1 MTARQFYPRCATI
14 TENLLRAIDG
24 EYVGGSDGVSCE
36 FEECDESIGGDE
48 RVMAYI
54 IRDASNDIRPMNFFC
69 TAHEGDVEIRD
80 LTTMGTGG
88 AMVTVDLVEDITG
101 GLEIDTADAEIL
113 EQLGEISTE

>member
-1 MTARQFYPRCATI
+1 MRCPSISEA
-14 TENLLRAIDG
+14 NLLEAIDG
-24 EYVGGSDGVSCE
+24 EFVGGSDGVSCE
-36 FEECDESIGGDE
+36 LEECTESIDGGE

-88 AMVTVDLVEDITG
+88 AMVEIGLEEDITG
-101 GLEIDTADAEIL
+101 GLEIDTDDARIL
-113 EQLGEISTE
+113 ETLGEISSD